1 MANVYASLLDLSS
14 SHAGSD
20 AAATSERVVALVTKY
35 SIEQELTTMLSQSI
49 RNISLDPSGQVLGLR
64 KSLAAVRSL
73 ATSAQLCPRLV
84 EAGVTEALARALSTV
99 ETHPLGATAADLSVA
114 ADAIQRLAFVEELR
128 PRLLDKAV
136 TDALSSRLSGSDQ
149 SEGGQRL
156 EQAAKSALA
165 TLNGELDIVIS
176 NDCMDAGGVAPEKAP
191 RYNVFISHKRSDAQ
205 DFARG
210 LCTRGL
216 RTRCCAIGCR
226 TAHIYL
232 RVPPLAGTH
241 CWPSQA
247 SRASSSQLQ
256 PITCKV
262 P

>member
-1 MANVYASLLDLSS
+1 
-14 SHAGSD
+14 
-20 AAATSERVVALVTKY
+20 
-35 SIEQELTTMLSQSI
+35 MLSQSI

-84 EAGVTEALARALSTV
+84 EAGVAEALARALSTV

-114 ADAIQRLAFVEELR
+114 ADAIQRLAFVEKLR
-128 PRLLDKAV
+128 PRLLNRVV
-136 TDALSSRLSGSDQ
+136 TDALSSKLSGSDQ

-176 NDCMDAGGVAPEKAP
+176 HDCIDVGGVAPEKAP

-226 TAHIYL
+226 TAHIYS

-247 SRASSSQLQ
+247 SRASSSQPQ
-256 PITCKV
+256 PITCKI

>member
-1 MANVYASLLDLSS
+1 M
-14 SHAGSD
+14 
-20 AAATSERVVALVTKY
+20 ATSERVVALVTKY
-35 SIEQELTTMLSQSI
+35 SIEQELTTRLSDSF
-49 RNISLDPSGQVLGLR
+49 VL
-64 KSLAAVRSL
+64 SVRIHQASTDC
-73 ATSAQLCPRLV
+73 ARASQQAQLSHVCEALPTAC
-84 EAGVTEALARALSTV
+84 EAGVAEAPARALSTV
-99 ETHPLGATAADLSVA
+99 EMHPSARLRPTSRRCRRNPTAGLCRGTAAPA
-114 ADAIQRLAFVEELR
+114 
-128 PRLLDKAV
+128 PRSAV

-165 TLNGELDIVIS
+165 TLRGELDIVIS
-176 NDCMDAGGVAPEKAP
+176 NDCINAGGVAPEKAP

-226 TAHIYL
+226 TAHICSW
-232 RVPPLAGTH
+232 VPPLAGTH

-247 SRASSSQLQ
+247 SRASSSQPQ
-256 PITCKV
+256 PITCEI